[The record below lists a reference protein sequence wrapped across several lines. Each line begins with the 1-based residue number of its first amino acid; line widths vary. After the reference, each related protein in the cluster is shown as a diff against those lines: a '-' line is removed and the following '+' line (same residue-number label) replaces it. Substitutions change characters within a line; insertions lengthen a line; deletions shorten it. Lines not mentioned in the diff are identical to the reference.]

1 MSKYVPLGEA
11 VDFIRGITFKP
22 DQLIDPASPGA
33 VACMR
38 TKNIQESLDE
48 SDIIAVP
55 NGLVRSEE
63 KFLRRGDILLSSANS
78 WELVGKAVPV
88 PELPYK
94 ATAGGFI
101 SIIRPKNGTDA
112 RFLYHWISSPQIQH
126 EIRHC
131 GRQTTNISNLDVG
144 RFLDLSFPYPTGD
157 EQRRIAAILDKA
169 DAIRR
174 RRRQALA
181 EIDNLLRATFLD
193 MFGDT
198 LTNLLGWPVR
208 ELREVVDPA
217 RPITYGIVQ
226 AGPHVE
232 GGIPYIRTS
241 DFDGHSLRSSGYG
254 MTSPDIAARFQ
265 RSEVRTGDLVFC
277 IRASVGSVARVPDFL
292 NGANLTQ
299 GTALIAPGP
308 AVEPDYLLNTLQQNG
323 TQAWIQTRQK
333 GATFKEI
340 TLAALRET
348 PIPMPPKNLQQRFAS
363 FYIRTS
369 DRCSRLR
376 ELNMEADALFSALS
390 QRAFRGEL

>member
-1 MSKYVPLGEA
+1 MMDTFSSEWQEAALAEVAAIVRDVVEPTRIASGTRYVGLEHLDGDGNFLNISEVASGDLASAKFRFDPDHILYGKLRPYLRKIA
-11 VDFIRGITFKP
+11 RPDFNGICST
-22 DQLIDPASPGA
+22 
-33 VACMR
+33 
-38 TKNIQESLDE
+38 
-48 SDIIAVP
+48 
-55 NGLVRSEE
+55 
-63 KFLRRGDILLSSANS
+63 DILPI
-78 WELVGKAVPV
+78 KPV
-88 PELPYK
+88 SRQVSRDY
-94 ATAGGFI
+94 
-101 SIIRPKNGTDA
+101 
-112 RFLYHWISSPQIQH
+112 LYHYLRLPQMVNLANTRTTGANLPRLSP
-126 EIRHC
+126 
-131 GRQTTNISNLDVG
+131 TTLAEFPV
-144 RFLDLSFPYPTGD
+144 RFPPLD

-369 DRCSRLR
+369 DRRSRLR